1 MLENYFSRP
10 STLNRLRSGPIGSDV
25 DDLATALQQQG
36 SAWDSIR
43 NYVRG
48 CDQFARWLS
57 RHGYAPSDVSQTLVN
72 RYISGLPRPPCGKL
86 PKYAQGLSHLLKL
99 WRQQQRLPERI
110 EDPPRTEADHW
121 LLRYEQYLDQVCGL
135 ATSTRHHYRRLARG
149 VLATCFGTGRVDW
162 SSLQAQQIADFVRQA
177 TADKHGGGRRL
188 PSTAVRSVLR
198 FLVFSGDLSPGLEAA
213 ALAPRQWSHASIPQ
227 SLTAQEVEQILA
239 LYAGPSP
246 TALRNRAILTLL
258 ARLGLRAHELVSLS
272 LDDINWQEA
281 HLVIRAGKTPH
292 ERV

>member
-36 SAWDSIR
+36 YAWDSIR
-43 NYVRG
+43 NYLRG
-48 CDQFARWLS
+48 CNQFARWLS
-57 RHGYAPSDVSQTLVN
+57 QHGYAPSDVSPTLVN
-72 RYISGLPRPPCGKL
+72 RYISELPRPPCGKL
-86 PKYAQGLSHLLKL
+86 PQYAQGLSHLLKL
-99 WRQQQRLPERI
+99 WRQQRRLPERI

-121 LLRYEQYLDQVCGL
+121 LLRYEQYLDHVCGL
-135 ATSTRHHYRRLARG
+135 AASTRHHYRRLARCF
-149 VLATCFGTGRVDW
+149 LATCFGTGRVDW
-162 SSLQAQQIADFVRQA
+162 SSLQAQQIADFVRQE

-188 PSTAVRSVLR
+188 PSAAVRSVLR

-239 LYAGPSP
+239 LSSGPSP

-272 LDDINWQEA
+272 
-281 HLVIRAGKTPH
+281 
-292 ERV
+292 